1 MGWPFLFLTLAVQE
15 TEKDYNYIFGS
26 RLNMN
31 NEEPPAIDLWCVY
44 IKYKKF
50 MCFCVGLTLSCMQIG
65 STVHSDI
72 PPKQLT
78 YNEDWVPEEVKKHVI
93 SSVVG
98 SKNLAD
104 EALKRYGADWPGLV
118 AMISDIRTVCPLLYL
133 SRSQQGKVIPFYLV
147 NHTRENP
154 STGSEELA
162 DVAVDVEAIL
172 GLYDAQTSSARR
184 YVL

>member
-1 MGWPFLFLTLAVQE
+1 MH
-15 TEKDYNYIFGS
+15 
-26 RLNMN
+26 
-31 NEEPPAIDLWCVY
+31 
-44 IKYKKF
+44 
-50 MCFCVGLTLSCMQIG
+50 IG

-72 PPKQLT
+72 PPKLLT
-78 YNEDWVPEEVKKHVI
+78 HIEDWLAEDVKRHVM

-98 SKNLAD
+98 SKYLAD

-133 SRSQQGKVIPFYLV
+133 SRSQQGKIIPFYLV
-147 NHTRENP
+147 NHTRESPN
-154 STGSEELA
+154 TGSKELA

-172 GLYDAQTSSARR
+172 GLYDAQTSSERR

>member
-1 MGWPFLFLTLAVQE
+1 MH
-15 TEKDYNYIFGS
+15 
-26 RLNMN
+26 
-31 NEEPPAIDLWCVY
+31 
-44 IKYKKF
+44 
-50 MCFCVGLTLSCMQIG
+50 IG

-72 PPKQLT
+72 PPRLLT
-78 YNEDWVPEEVKKHVI
+78 YNEDWMPEDVKKHVM

-104 EALKRYGADWPGLV
+104 EALKRYGADRPGLV

-133 SRSQQGKVIPFYLV
+133 SKSQQDKIIPFYLV
-147 NHTRENP
+147 NHTSGNP
-154 STGSEELA
+154 NTRSKELA

-172 GLYDAQTSSARR
+172 GLYDAQTSSDKR

>member
-1 MGWPFLFLTLAVQE
+1 
-15 TEKDYNYIFGS
+15 
-26 RLNMN
+26 
-31 NEEPPAIDLWCVY
+31 
-44 IKYKKF
+44 
-50 MCFCVGLTLSCMQIG
+50 MCLCTGQTLSCMPIG
-65 STVHSDI
+65 STVHADI
-72 PPKQLT
+72 PPRLLT
-78 YNEDWVPEEVKKHVI
+78 YNEDWVADDVKRHVM

-98 SKNLAD
+98 NKNLTD

-133 SRSQQGKVIPFYLV
+133 SRSQQGKIIPFYLV

-154 STGSEELA
+154 STGSEALA

-172 GLYDAQTSSARR
+172 GLYDARTSSERR

>member
-1 MGWPFLFLTLAVQE
+1 MH
-15 TEKDYNYIFGS
+15 
-26 RLNMN
+26 
-31 NEEPPAIDLWCVY
+31 
-44 IKYKKF
+44 
-50 MCFCVGLTLSCMQIG
+50 IG

-72 PPKQLT
+72 PPRLLT
-78 YNEDWVPEEVKKHVI
+78 YIEDWEAEDVKRHVM

-133 SRSQQGKVIPFYLV
+133 SRSQQGKIIPFYLV
-147 NHTRENP
+147 SHTRENP
-154 STGSEELA
+154 NTGSEELA

-172 GLYDAQTSSARR
+172 GLYDAQTSSEKRF
-184 YVL
+184 VL